1 MFLTAGINRIA
12 YGALSNGLSNGVAID
27 YIDVTPAAGTI
38 TNYQASSTINTLGGG
53 AVVQTGSGAPGGTA
67 VGFIGRGAANYLQFN
82 NVSVPTTG
90 MYRMLVTFANDE
102 IYSGNS
108 NSNPVF
114 RFAQISVNGGAAQKV
129 YFHEYL
135 QLGDVGHTGG

>member
-27 YIDVTPAAGTI
+27 YIDVTPAAG
-38 TNYQASSTINTLGGG
+38 
-53 AVVQTGSGAPGGTA
+53 SGAPGGTA
-67 VGFIGRGAANYLQFN
+67 VGFIGQGAANYLQFN
-82 NVSVPTTG
+82 SVSVPTTG